1 MAYYSITKTT
11 RKNINVYRVR
21 VRNKESGVITFS
33 KSKTFQNKAA
43 AVKWAKGM
51 VHKIERHLVDVDMEL
66 VDCTVAE
73 LITKYLDAKQNSN
86 RPIGRTALYTLQN
99 IAKSDFAKML
109 VSKINASDVVSYC
122 LERKTSDSSPSPATL
137 SVDVSCIRKVFRVGK
152 SMFGINVDDRPIV
165 DAYPALHD
173 LRLISR
179 SNERERRLEGNEF
192 EILLDALKEKQQHH
206 CCLIPYHDIFL
217 ISILTCCRISEVCKL
232 RWRDLDVKQK
242 TIVVRDRKNPNGSI
256 GNHCI
261 LPLLGDALDIILRQP
276 QTDER
281 IFPFNSRSITAGFR
295 RTRNKLNIS
304 DLRYHDLRREGASRL
319 IEMGYSV
326 EETARVTGHRDL
338 NVLWRVYVNIRP
350 QHFLERKIKESD

>member
-1 MAYYSITKTT
+1 M
-11 RKNINVYRVR
+11 
-21 VRNKESGVITFS
+21 ESTL
-33 KSKTFQNKAA
+33 
-43 AVKWAKGM
+43 KGM

-122 LERKTSDSSPSPATL
+122 LERKTSDSFPLRLLHSLLTL
-137 SVDVSCIRKVFRVGK
+137 APLRKVFRVGK

-256 GNHCI
+256 GNHSI
-261 LPLLGDALDIILRQP
+261 LPLLGDA
-276 QTDER
+276 
-281 IFPFNSRSITAGFR
+281 
-295 RTRNKLNIS
+295 TRY
-304 DLRYHDLRREGASRL
+304 RY
-319 IEMGYSV
+319 
-326 EETARVTGHRDL
+326 
-338 NVLWRVYVNIRP
+338 
-350 QHFLERKIKESD
+350 